1 MAKKRRIDTSL
12 RDDNFITESDPI
24 EKLMFI
30 YLLTNPLTKISWIY
44 EIQTRRIAFDTW
56 IDKEMITKILDR
68 FSKKWKVFYIDWRIY
83 LKNFQKHQN
92 IENSKIKKWIES
104 EMQLIP
110 SKIIEQIKKIDDLY
124 MRHIW
129 DSKYS
134 DSDSDSDI
142 EVKNDKSFMSDI
154 WKPTE
159 WQNNKSS
166 IKQKKQTVDFE
177 QFRNLYDKKVWKPK
191 AEKKRYTLKYSEQ
204 TQCLEKLPAYLA
216 TIKDKQYQ
224 KHPMTYLNQRSRED
238 EIYSNAPDYEKLEQ
252 FDKQMWI
259 DVQPIKEFFSKKYWP
274 ERQQKYSET
283 KQLWK
288 QSPLYLKN

>member
-1 MAKKRRIDTSL
+1 M
-12 RDDNFITESDPI
+12 RDSFIFYRSFFEATE
-24 EKLMFI
+24 
-30 YLLTNPLTKISWIY
+30 PLTKEQKAELFDAICEFALNEKNIKISTLPSAMFSLIRPQLEANRVRWENWKRGWRPTNKQETIT
-44 EIQTRRIAFDTW
+44 ETKPNDNQTL
-56 IDKEMITKILDR
+56 TKTKANVNVNVNANVNDI
-68 FSKKWKVFYIDWRIY
+68 I
-83 LKNFQKHQN
+83 NN
-92 IENSKIKKWIES
+92 IE
-104 EMQLIP
+104 
-110 SKIIEQIKKIDDLY
+110 
-124 MRHIW
+124 
-129 DSKYS
+129 
-134 DSDSDSDI
+134 
-142 EVKNDKSFMSDI
+142 
-154 WKPTE
+154 TE
-159 WQNNKSS
+159 ENLQS

-204 TQCLEKLPAYLA
+204 VECLEKLPAYIT

-238 EIYSNAPDYEKLEQ
+238 EIYSNAPDYEKLDQ